1 MFIDIANLTGSPK
14 AFEIEIRPEDI
25 DLDLESVKLLGPVRV
40 TGEAIQESDR
50 TDIKGSIEY
59 DAEIDCT
66 RCLTPVGNAASF
78 DFEVTFVTPENF
90 GTSADREVETADLD
104 IDVLAGGRIDLKEVV
119 REQILLNL
127 PEQIFCKEDCKGIC
141 PKCGADRNLI
151 NCDCDETEID
161 PRWAALKNLK

>member
-1 MFIDIANLTGSPK
+1 MFIDIADLAGAPK
-14 AFEIEIRPEDI
+14 AFDIEIRPEDI
-25 DLDLESVKLLGPVRV
+25 DLDLDNVKLLRPVHV
-40 TGEAIQESDR
+40 TGEAVQESDR

-66 RCLTPVGNAASF
+66 RCLEPVGNTANF
-78 DFEVTFVTPENF
+78 NFEVLFVAPENF
-90 GTSADREVETADLD
+90 AAGSDHQVEIADLD
-104 IDVLAGGRIDLKEVV
+104 VDVLKEERIDLKQIV
-119 REQILLNL
+119 REQLLLNL

>member
-1 MFIDIANLTGSPK
+1 MFIDIADLTGSPK

-40 TGEAIQESDR
+40 TGEAIQGLDR

-59 DAEIDCT
+59 GAEIDCT

-90 GTSADREVETADLD
+90 GTSADHEVETADLD

-119 REQILLNL
+119 REQVLLNL